1 MLFAKKKVLLYK
13 KGVIYLFISFFCRN
27 FAGEFRNYNKESNKK
42 MKKFL
47 FIILITFLASPIAN
61 AQAMSDDAVME
72 YVKKGVKEGKSQ
84 QQLYKELMVKG
95 VTTTQL
101 QRIKDNYDRQKEN
114 RIAKKGNDDVDT
126 QRVNPETRDDVA
138 PAQSDNMRLDVPEDT
153 IKVFGRDIF
162 RNANLTFEPSLN
174 IATPVNYRLG
184 PGDQL
189 QIEVWGASEA
199 NITQKVTPDG
209 YISIPDIGPV
219 NVNGLTV
226 QAATNRIK
234 AKLSQIYSGM
244 ASSNVNL
251 STNVKVSLGQIRTIQ
266 VNIMGE
272 VARPGTYALS
282 SFSTVFHALYKA
294 GGISQL
300 GSLRNIKVVRGGRTV
315 ATVDVYDYIINGRSH
330 SDIRLQEGDVILASP
345 YEALV
350 LIKGNVRRPMYYEM
364 KNSESIRT
372 LINYAGGF
380 SNDAYTT
387 AVTVNRNNAKER
399 TVCTVDDMSFGVFK
413 VKDGDEVSV
422 GAILDRYD
430 NRIEIKGAVYRPGFY
445 ELGKNIQTVKELIEK
460 ADGLLEDAFTN
471 RAVLHRENPDKTLE
485 VISLNVKAI
494 LDGTEADI
502 TLQKNDVLFIPSKY
516 DLEAKGTLEILGEVY
531 SPGTFPYAANTKLED
546 LIIMAGGMT
555 ESASK
560 VRVDV
565 TRRINDPSST
575 KKQKEI
581 SKTFSFSVKDGFV
594 VEGEPGF
601 VLEPY
606 DQVFVRRSPGYAPK
620 VNVTVS
626 GEVEFEGDYPLNVRN
641 ERLSDVIKKAGGL
654 TEFAYIEG
662 ARLERQMTPE
672 EYKQAQELMAII
684 QSNNRIEGNDSIIVT
699 EVSRTYPIG
708 IDLARIM
715 ANPHSPIDPVLQ
727 DGDVIVIPQYMTTVS
742 VSGSVR
748 KPNSVVY
755 DPDMKL
761 KHYISEAGGYA
772 ERARKSGTF
781 ILYPNGHIKE
791 LGKRAKASEIMGG
804 SKIIVPQ
811 KGRSQWNLGTTLST
825 ITTSVSMLAVIASLV
840 NTMK

>member
-1 MLFAKKKVLLYK
+1 MKRILILFSFVLLVA
-13 KGVIYLFISFFCRN
+13 GV
-27 FAGEFRNYNKESNKK
+27 
-42 MKKFL
+42 
-47 FIILITFLASPIAN
+47 AN
-61 AQAMSDDAVME
+61 AQAMSDEEVIS
-72 YVKKGVKEGKSQ
+72 YVKNGVNQGKSQ
-84 QQLYKELMVKG
+84 QALYKELVARG
-95 VTTTQL
+95 VSTSQM
-101 QRIKDNYDRQKEN
+101 QRIKDKYEQQQSNAVAN
-114 RIAKKGNDDVDT
+114 KGNNNVDT
-126 QRVNPETRDDVA
+126 QRVNPEQAEDKA
-138 PAQSDNMRLDVPEDT
+138 PAQSNDLNVDGPEGG

-162 RNANLTFEPSLN
+162 RTANLTFEPSMN

-209 YISIPDIGPV
+209 YISIPNVGPI

-226 QAATNRIK
+226 QAASNRIK

-294 GGISQL
+294 GGMSRM

-350 LIKGNVRRPMYYEM
+350 LIKGKVKRPMYYEM
-364 KNSESIRT
+364 KSSESIRT
-372 LINYAGGF
+372 LIGFAGGF
-380 SNDAYTT
+380 SNDAYRGS
-387 AVTVNRNNAKER
+387 VTVDRNNSKER
-399 TVCTVDDMSFGVFK
+399 TVATVDDMNFGVFK
-413 VKDGDEVSV
+413 VKDGDVVSV
-422 GAILDRYD
+422 GEILDRYD
-430 NRIEIKGAVYRPGFY
+430 NRIEVKGAVYRPGYY
-445 ELGKNIQTVKELIEK
+445 ELGKDIQTVRDLIQR
-460 ADGLLEDAFTN
+460 ADGLLEYAFTN
-471 RAVLHRENPDKTLE
+471 RAVLHRENDDKTLE
-485 VISLNVKAI
+485 VIALNVKAI
-494 LDGTEADI
+494 LDGTEPDV

-516 DLEAKGTLEILGEVY
+516 DLESKGTLEIRGEVY
-531 SPGTFPYAANTKLED
+531 NPNIFPFAANTKLED
-546 LIIMAGGMT
+546 LIIMAGGLT
-555 ESASK
+555 ESAST

-565 TRRINDPSST
+565 TRRIIDKKGT

-581 SKTFSFSVKDGFV
+581 AKTYTFGVKEGFV
-594 VEGEPGF
+594 VEGDPGF

-606 DQVFVRRSPGYAPK
+606 DQVFVRRSPGYSEK
-620 VNVTVS
+620 INVSVA
-626 GEVEFEGDYPLNVRN
+626 GEVEFEGDYALNVRN
-641 ERLSDVIKKAGGL
+641 ERLSDVIEKAGGL
-654 TEFAYIEG
+654 TEFAYIDG

-672 EYKQAQELMAII
+672 EYKQAQELMAMVK
-684 QSNNRIEGNDSIIVT
+684 SNNQISGNDSIVVPT
-699 EVSRTYPIG
+699 VSRTYSVG
-708 IDLARIM
+708 INLKEIM
-715 ANPHSPIDPVLQ
+715 ENPHSAIDPVLQ
-727 DGDVIVIPQYMTTVS
+727 EGDVIVVPQYMNTVS

-755 DPDMKL
+755 DPKMKL
-761 KHYISEAGGYA
+761 KDYINEAGGYA

-791 LGKRAKASEIMGG
+791 LGRNAKAKDIVGG

-811 KGRSQWNLGTTLST
+811 KGRSQWNLATSLST
-825 ITTSVSMLAVIASLV
+825 VTTSVSMLAVIASLI
-840 NTMK
+840 NAMK

>member
-1 MLFAKKKVLLYK
+1 MKRIWILFFFALLA
-13 KGVIYLFISFFCRN
+13 
-27 FAGEFRNYNKESNKK
+27 AGG
-42 MKKFL
+42 
-47 FIILITFLASPIAN
+47 AN
-61 AQAMSDDAVME
+61 AQAMSDDEVIS
-72 YVKKGVKEGKSQ
+72 YVKNAVNQGKSQ
-84 QQLYKELMVKG
+84 QTIYKEVVARG
-95 VTTTQL
+95 VSTSQL
-101 QRIKDNYDRQKEN
+101 QRIKDKYEQQKEN
-114 RIAKKGNDDVDT
+114 AVAKKSNKNVDT
-126 QRVNPETRDDVA
+126 QRVNPEQAEDKA
-138 PAQSDNMRLDVPEDT
+138 PAQSNDMTVDGPEGG

-162 RNANLTFEPSLN
+162 RTANLTFEPSMN

-184 PGDQL
+184 PGDEL
-189 QIEVWGASEA
+189 QIEVWGASET
-199 NITQKVTPDG
+199 NITQKVSPDG
-209 YISIPDIGPV
+209 YISIPNVGPV

-234 AKLSQIYSGM
+234 AKLSQIYSGL

-251 STNVKVSLGQIRTIQ
+251 STHVKVSLGQIRTIQ

-294 GGISQL
+294 GGMSKM

-345 YEALV
+345 YDALV
-350 LIKGNVRRPMYYEM
+350 LIKGKVKRPMYYEM
-364 KNSESIRT
+364 KSSESIRT
-372 LINYAGGF
+372 LIGFAGGF
-380 SNDAYTT
+380 SNDAYRG
-387 AVTVNRNNAKER
+387 AVTVDRNNTKER
-399 TVCTVDDMSFGVFK
+399 TVATVDDMNYGVFK
-413 VKDGDEVSV
+413 VKDGDVVSV
-422 GAILDRYD
+422 GEILDRYD
-430 NRIEIKGAVYRPGFY
+430 NRIEVKGAVYRPGYY
-445 ELGKNIQTVKELIEK
+445 ELGKDIQTVKDLIEK
-460 ADGLLEDAFTN
+460 ADGLLEYAFTN
-471 RAVLHRENPDKTLE
+471 RAVLHRENDDKTLE

-494 LDGTEADI
+494 IDGTEADV
-502 TLQKNDVLFIPSKY
+502 TLRKNDVLFIPSKY
-516 DLEAKGTLEILGEVY
+516 DLEQKGTLEIRGEVY
-531 SPGTFPYAANTKLED
+531 KPNVFPYAANTKLED
-546 LIIMAGGMT
+546 LIIMAGGLT
-555 ESASK
+555 ESAST

-565 TRRINDPSST
+565 TRRIIDRKGT

-581 SKTFSFSVKDGFV
+581 AQTFSFGVKDGFV

-606 DQVFVRRSPGYAPK
+606 DQVFVRRSPGYSEK

-626 GEVEFEGDYPLNVRN
+626 GEVEFEGDYSLNVRN
-641 ERLSDVIKKAGGL
+641 ERLSDVLEKAGGL

-672 EYKQAQELMAII
+672 EYKQAQELMDMVA
-684 QSNNRIEGNDSIIVT
+684 SNNNISGNDSIVVPQ
-699 EVSRTYPIG
+699 VSRTYPVG
-708 IDLARIM
+708 IDLKEIM
-715 ANPHSPIDPVLQ
+715 ANPHSAIDPVLQ

-755 DPDMKL
+755 DPKMKL
-761 KHYISEAGGYA
+761 KDYISEAGGYA

-791 LGKRAKASEIMGG
+791 LGRNASAKDIMGG

-811 KGRSQWNLGTTLST
+811 KGRSQWNLATTLTSV
-825 ITTSVSMLAVIASLV
+825 TTSVSMLAVIATLI
-840 NTMK
+840 NAMK

>member
-1 MLFAKKKVLLYK
+1 MKRIWILFFFALLA
-13 KGVIYLFISFFCRN
+13 
-27 FAGEFRNYNKESNKK
+27 AGG
-42 MKKFL
+42 
-47 FIILITFLASPIAN
+47 AN
-61 AQAMSDDAVME
+61 AQAMSDDEVIS
-72 YVKKGVKEGKSQ
+72 YVKNAVNQGKSQ
-84 QQLYKELMVKG
+84 QTIYKEVVARG
-95 VTTTQL
+95 VSTSQL
-101 QRIKDNYDRQKEN
+101 QRIKDKYEQQKEN
-114 RIAKKGNDDVDT
+114 AVVKKSNKNVDT
-126 QRVNPETRDDVA
+126 QRVNPEQAEDKA
-138 PAQSDNMRLDVPEDT
+138 PAQSNDMTVDGPEGG

-162 RNANLTFEPSLN
+162 RTANLTFEPSMN

-189 QIEVWGASEA
+189 QIEVWGASET
-199 NITQKVTPDG
+199 NITQKVSPDG
-209 YISIPDIGPV
+209 YISIPNVGPV

-234 AKLSQIYSGM
+234 AKLSQIYSGL

-251 STNVKVSLGQIRTIQ
+251 STHVKVSLGQIRTIQ

-294 GGISQL
+294 GGMSKM

-345 YEALV
+345 YDALV
-350 LIKGNVRRPMYYEM
+350 LIKGKVKRPMYYEM
-364 KNSESIRT
+364 KSSESIRT
-372 LINYAGGF
+372 LIGFAGGF
-380 SNDAYTT
+380 SNDAYRG
-387 AVTVNRNNAKER
+387 AVTVDRNNTKER
-399 TVCTVDDMSFGVFK
+399 TVATVDDMNYGVFK
-413 VKDGDEVSV
+413 VKDGDVVSV
-422 GAILDRYD
+422 GEILDRYD
-430 NRIEIKGAVYRPGFY
+430 NRIEVKGAVYRPGYY
-445 ELGKNIQTVKELIEK
+445 ELGKDIQTVKDLIEK
-460 ADGLLEDAFTN
+460 ADGLLEYAFTN
-471 RAVLHRENPDKTLE
+471 RAVLHRENDDKTLE

-494 LDGTEADI
+494 IDGTEADV
-502 TLQKNDVLFIPSKY
+502 TLHKNDVLFIPSKY
-516 DLEAKGTLEILGEVY
+516 DLEQKGTLEIRGEVY
-531 SPGTFPYAANTKLED
+531 KPNVFPYAANTKLED
-546 LIIMAGGMT
+546 LIIMAGGLT
-555 ESASK
+555 ESAST

-565 TRRINDPSST
+565 TRRIIDRKGT

-581 SKTFSFSVKDGFV
+581 AQTFSFGVKDGFV

-606 DQVFVRRSPGYAPK
+606 DQVFVRRSPGYSEK

-626 GEVEFEGDYPLNVRN
+626 GEVEFEGDYSLNVRN
-641 ERLSDVIKKAGGL
+641 ERLSDVLEKAGGL

-672 EYKQAQELMAII
+672 EYKQAQELMDMVA
-684 QSNNRIEGNDSIIVT
+684 SNNKISGNDSIVVPQ
-699 EVSRTYPIG
+699 VSRTYPVG
-708 IDLARIM
+708 IDLKEIL
-715 ANPHSPIDPVLQ
+715 ANPHSAIDPVLQ

-755 DPDMKL
+755 DPKMKL
-761 KHYISEAGGYA
+761 KDYISEAGGYA

-791 LGKRAKASEIMGG
+791 LGRNASAKDIMGG

-811 KGRSQWNLGTTLST
+811 KGRSQWNLGTTLT
-825 ITTSVSMLAVIASLV
+825 TVTTSVSMLAVIASLI
-840 NTMK
+840 NAMK

>member
-1 MLFAKKKVLLYK
+1 MKRICILFFFALL
-13 KGVIYLFISFFCRN
+13 
-27 FAGEFRNYNKESNKK
+27 A
-42 MKKFL
+42 
-47 FIILITFLASPIAN
+47 ASGAN
-61 AQAMSDDAVME
+61 AQAMSDDEVMS
-72 YVKKGVKEGKSQ
+72 YVKNAASQGKSQ
-84 QQLYKELMVKG
+84 QTIYKELVARG
-95 VTTTQL
+95 VSTSQL
-101 QRIKDNYDRQKEN
+101 QRIKDKYEQQKEDAVAN
-114 RIAKKGNDDVDT
+114 KSNKNVDT
-126 QRVNPETRDDVA
+126 QRVNPEQAEDKA
-138 PAQSDNMRLDVPEDT
+138 PAQSNDMNVDGPEEG

-162 RNANLTFEPSLN
+162 RTANLTFEPSMN

-189 QIEVWGASEA
+189 QIEVWGASET

-209 YISIPDIGPV
+209 YISIPNVGPV

-251 STNVKVSLGQIRTIQ
+251 STHVKVSLGQIRTIQ

-294 GGISQL
+294 GGMSKM

-345 YEALV
+345 YDALV
-350 LIKGNVRRPMYYEM
+350 LIKGKVKRPMYYEM
-364 KNSESIRT
+364 KSSESIRT
-372 LINYAGGF
+372 LIGFAGGF
-380 SNDAYTT
+380 SNDAYRG
-387 AVTVNRNNAKER
+387 AVTVDRNNTKER
-399 TVCTVDDMSFGVFK
+399 TVATVDDMNYGVFK
-413 VKDGDEVSV
+413 VKDGDVVSV
-422 GAILDRYD
+422 GEILDRYD
-430 NRIEIKGAVYRPGFY
+430 NRIEVKGAVYRPGYY
-445 ELGKNIQTVKELIEK
+445 ELGKDIQTVKDLIEK
-460 ADGLLEDAFTN
+460 ADGLLEYAFTN
-471 RAVLHRENPDKTLE
+471 RAVLHRENDDKTLE

-494 LDGTEADI
+494 IDGTEADV
-502 TLQKNDVLFIPSKY
+502 TLHKNDVLFIPSKY
-516 DLEAKGTLEILGEVY
+516 DLEQKGTLEIRGEVY
-531 SPGTFPYAANTKLED
+531 KPDVFPYAANTKLED
-546 LIIMAGGMT
+546 LIIMAGGLT
-555 ESASK
+555 ESAST

-565 TRRINDPSST
+565 TRRIIDRKGT

-581 SKTFSFSVKDGFV
+581 AQTFSFGVKEGFV

-606 DQVFVRRSPGYAPK
+606 DQVFVRRSPGYAEK

-626 GEVEFEGDYPLNVRN
+626 GEVEFEGDYSLNVRN
-641 ERLSDVIKKAGGL
+641 ERLSDVLEKAGGL

-672 EYKQAQELMAII
+672 EYKQAQELMAMVV
-684 QSNNRIEGNDSIIVT
+684 SNNNISGNDSIVVP
-699 EVSRTYPIG
+699 EVSTTYPVG
-708 IDLARIM
+708 IDLKEIM
-715 ANPHSPIDPVLQ
+715 ANPHSAIDPVLQ

-755 DPDMKL
+755 DPKMKL
-761 KHYISEAGGYA
+761 KDYISEAGGYA

-791 LGKRAKASEIMGG
+791 LGRNASAKDIMGG

-825 ITTSVSMLAVIASLV
+825 ITTSVSMLAVIASLI

>member
-1 MLFAKKKVLLYK
+1 MKRIWILFFFALL
-13 KGVIYLFISFFCRN
+13 
-27 FAGEFRNYNKESNKK
+27 A
-42 MKKFL
+42 
-47 FIILITFLASPIAN
+47 ASGAN
-61 AQAMSDDAVME
+61 AQAMSDDEVMN
-72 YVKKGVKEGKSQ
+72 YVKNAVSQGKSQ
-84 QQLYKELMVKG
+84 QAIYRELVVRG
-95 VTTTQL
+95 VSTSQL
-101 QRIKDNYDRQKEN
+101 QRIKDKYEQQKAN
-114 RIAKKGNDDVDT
+114 AVARRGNDSVDT
-126 QRVNPETRDDVA
+126 QRVNTE
-138 PAQSDNMRLDVPEDT
+138 LDEVRTKQNDYPRIEDEQDS

-162 RNANLTFEPSLN
+162 RNANLTFEPSMN

-209 YISIPDIGPV
+209 YISIPDVGPV

-244 ASSNVNL
+244 NSSNVNL
-251 STNVKVSLGQIRTIQ
+251 STHVKVSLGQIRTIQ

-294 GGISQL
+294 GGISRL
-300 GSLRNIKVVRGGRTV
+300 GSLRNIKVVRGSRTV

-350 LIKGNVRRPMYYEM
+350 KIEGKVKRPMYYEM
-364 KNSESIRT
+364 KSSESVRT
-372 LINYAGGF
+372 LIGYAGGF
-380 SNDAYTT
+380 ANDAYRG
-387 AVTVNRNNAKER
+387 AVTVNRTNTKER
-399 TVCTVDDMSFGVFK
+399 TVATVDDMNYGVFK
-413 VKDGDEVSV
+413 VKDGDVVSV
-422 GAILDRYD
+422 GEILDRYD
-430 NRIEIKGAVYRPGFY
+430 NRIEVKGAVYRPGYY
-445 ELGKNIQTVKELIEK
+445 ELGKDIQTVKDLIEK
-460 ADGLLEDAFTN
+460 ADRLLEYAFTN
-471 RAVLHRENPDKTLE
+471 RAVLHRENDDKTLE
-485 VISLNVKAI
+485 VISINLKAI
-494 LDGTEADI
+494 LDGTDADV
-502 TLQKNDVLFIPSKY
+502 TLHKNDVLFVPSKY
-516 DLEAKGTLEILGEVY
+516 DMEARGTLEIKGEVY
-531 SPGTFPYAANTKLED
+531 NPGIFPYAANTKLED
-546 LIIMAGGMT
+546 IIIMAGGLT
-555 ESASK
+555 ESAST

-565 TRRINDPSST
+565 TRRIIDRKGT

-581 SKTFSFSVKDGFV
+581 AQTFSFGVKEGFV

-606 DQVFVRRSPGYAPK
+606 DQVFVRRSPGYAEK

-626 GEVEFEGDYPLNVRN
+626 GEVEFEGDYSLNVRN

-654 TEFAYIEG
+654 TDFAYIDG
-662 ARLERQMTPE
+662 ARLERQMTPD
-672 EYKQAQELMAII
+672 EYKQARELMAMVV
-684 QSNNRIEGNDSIIVT
+684 SNNRVEGSDSIIVP
-699 EVSRTYPIG
+699 EVSTTYPVG
-708 IDLARIM
+708 INLKEIM
-715 ANPHSPIDPVLQ
+715 ANPHTAIDPVLQ

-755 DPDMKL
+755 DPKMKL
-761 KHYISEAGGYA
+761 KDYISEAGGYA

-791 LGKRAKASEIMGG
+791 LGRNANAKDIVGG

-811 KGRSQWNLGTTLST
+811 KGKSQWNIGTTLST
-825 ITTSVSMLAVIASLV
+825 ITTSVSMLAVIASLI

>member
-1 MLFAKKKVLLYK
+1 MKRIFILFSFALL
-13 KGVIYLFISFFCRN
+13 V
-27 FAGEFRNYNKESNKK
+27 AGGAF
-42 MKKFL
+42 
-47 FIILITFLASPIAN
+47 
-61 AQAMSDDAVME
+61 AQAMSDDEVVA
-72 YVKKGVKEGKSQ
+72 YVKSGLAQGKQ
-84 QQLYKELMVKG
+84 KKTIYNELMVKG
-95 VTTTQL
+95 VSTTQL
-101 QRIKDNYDRQKEN
+101 QRIKDKYEQQQSNAVAN
-114 RIAKKGNDDVDT
+114 KGNNNVDT
-126 QRVNPETRDDVA
+126 QRVNPEQAEDKA
-138 PAQSDNMRLDVPEDT
+138 PAQSNDLNVDGPEGG

-162 RNANLTFEPSLN
+162 RTANLTFEPSMN

-209 YISIPDIGPV
+209 YISIPNVGPI

-226 QAATNRIK
+226 QAASNRIK

-294 GGISQL
+294 GGMSRM

-350 LIKGNVRRPMYYEM
+350 LIKGKVKRPMYYEM
-364 KNSESIRT
+364 KSSESIRT
-372 LINYAGGF
+372 LIGFAGGF
-380 SNDAYTT
+380 SNDAYRGS
-387 AVTVNRNNAKER
+387 VTVDRNNSKER
-399 TVCTVDDMSFGVFK
+399 TVATVDDMNFGVFK
-413 VKDGDEVSV
+413 VKDGDVVSV
-422 GAILDRYD
+422 GEILDRYD
-430 NRIEIKGAVYRPGFY
+430 NRIEVKGAVYRPGYY
-445 ELGKNIQTVKELIEK
+445 ELGKDIQTVRDLIQR
-460 ADGLLEDAFTN
+460 ADGLLEYAFTN
-471 RAVLHRENPDKTLE
+471 RAVLHRENDDKTLE
-485 VISLNVKAI
+485 VIALNVKAI
-494 LDGTEADI
+494 LDGTEPDV

-516 DLEAKGTLEILGEVY
+516 DLESKGTLEIRGEVY
-531 SPGTFPYAANTKLED
+531 NPNIFPFAANTKLED
-546 LIIMAGGMT
+546 LIIMAGGLT
-555 ESASK
+555 ESAST

-565 TRRINDPSST
+565 TRRIIDKKGT

-581 SKTFSFSVKDGFV
+581 AKTYTFGVKEGFV
-594 VEGEPGF
+594 VEGDPGF

-606 DQVFVRRSPGYAPK
+606 DQVFVRRSPGYSEK
-620 VNVTVS
+620 INVSVA
-626 GEVEFEGDYPLNVRN
+626 GEVEFEGDYALNVRN
-641 ERLSDVIKKAGGL
+641 ERLSDVIEKAGGL
-654 TEFAYIEG
+654 TEFAYIDG

-672 EYKQAQELMAII
+672 EYKQAQELMAMVK
-684 QSNNRIEGNDSIIVT
+684 SNNQISGNDSIVVPT
-699 EVSRTYPIG
+699 VSRTYSVG
-708 IDLARIM
+708 INLKEIM
-715 ANPHSPIDPVLQ
+715 ENPHSAIDPVLQ
-727 DGDVIVIPQYMTTVS
+727 EGDVIVVPQYMNTVS

-755 DPDMKL
+755 DPKMKL
-761 KHYISEAGGYA
+761 KDYINEAGGYA

-791 LGKRAKASEIMGG
+791 LGRNAKAKDIVGG

-811 KGRSQWNLGTTLST
+811 KGRSQWNLATSLST
-825 ITTSVSMLAVIASLV
+825 VTTSVSMLAVIASLI
-840 NTMK
+840 NAMK

>member
-1 MLFAKKKVLLYK
+1 MKRIWILFFFALLA
-13 KGVIYLFISFFCRN
+13 
-27 FAGEFRNYNKESNKK
+27 AGG
-42 MKKFL
+42 
-47 FIILITFLASPIAN
+47 AN
-61 AQAMSDDAVME
+61 AQAMSDDEVIS
-72 YVKKGVKEGKSQ
+72 YVKNAVNQGKSQ
-84 QQLYKELMVKG
+84 QTIYKEVVARG
-95 VTTTQL
+95 VSTSQL
-101 QRIKDNYDRQKEN
+101 QRIKDKYEQQKEN
-114 RIAKKGNDDVDT
+114 AVVKKSNKNVDT
-126 QRVNPETRDDVA
+126 QRVNPEQAEDKA
-138 PAQSDNMRLDVPEDT
+138 PAQSNDMTVDGPEGG

-162 RNANLTFEPSLN
+162 RTANLTFEPSMN

-184 PGDQL
+184 PGDEL
-189 QIEVWGASEA
+189 QIEVWGASET
-199 NITQKVTPDG
+199 NITQKVSPDG
-209 YISIPDIGPV
+209 YISIPNVGPV

-234 AKLSQIYSGM
+234 AKLSQIYSGL

-251 STNVKVSLGQIRTIQ
+251 STHVKVSLGQIRTIQ

-294 GGISQL
+294 GGMSKM

-345 YEALV
+345 YDALV
-350 LIKGNVRRPMYYEM
+350 LIKGKVKRPMYYEM
-364 KNSESIRT
+364 KSSESIRT
-372 LINYAGGF
+372 LIGFAGGF
-380 SNDAYTT
+380 SNDAYRG
-387 AVTVNRNNAKER
+387 AVTVDRNNTKER
-399 TVCTVDDMSFGVFK
+399 TVATVDDMNYGVFK
-413 VKDGDEVSV
+413 VKDGDVVSV
-422 GAILDRYD
+422 GEILDRYD
-430 NRIEIKGAVYRPGFY
+430 NRIEVKGAVYRPGYY
-445 ELGKNIQTVKELIEK
+445 ELGKDIQTVKDLIEK
-460 ADGLLEDAFTN
+460 ADGLLEYAFTN
-471 RAVLHRENPDKTLE
+471 RAVLHRENDDKTLE

-494 LDGTEADI
+494 IDGTEADV
-502 TLQKNDVLFIPSKY
+502 TLHKNDVLFIPSKY
-516 DLEAKGTLEILGEVY
+516 DLEQKGTLEIRGEVY
-531 SPGTFPYAANTKLED
+531 KPNVFPYAANTKLED
-546 LIIMAGGMT
+546 LIIMAGGLT
-555 ESASK
+555 ESAST

-565 TRRINDPSST
+565 TRRIIDRKGT

-581 SKTFSFSVKDGFV
+581 AQTFSFGVKDGFV

-606 DQVFVRRSPGYAPK
+606 DQVFVRRSPGYSTK

-626 GEVEFEGDYPLNVRN
+626 GEVEFEGDYSLNVRN
-641 ERLSDVIKKAGGL
+641 ERLSDVLEKAGGL

-672 EYKQAQELMAII
+672 EYKQAQELMDMVA
-684 QSNNRIEGNDSIIVT
+684 SNNKISGNDSIVVPQ
-699 EVSRTYPIG
+699 VSRTYPVG
-708 IDLARIM
+708 IDLKEIL
-715 ANPHSPIDPVLQ
+715 ANPHSAIDPVLQ

-755 DPDMKL
+755 DPKMKL
-761 KHYISEAGGYA
+761 KDYISEAGGYA

-791 LGKRAKASEIMGG
+791 LGRNASAKDIMGG

-811 KGRSQWNLGTTLST
+811 KGRSQWNLATTLTSV
-825 ITTSVSMLAVIASLV
+825 TTSVSMLAVIATLI
-840 NTMK
+840 NAMK

>member
-1 MLFAKKKVLLYK
+1 MMKRIFILFSFALL
-13 KGVIYLFISFFCRN
+13 V
-27 FAGEFRNYNKESNKK
+27 AGGAF
-42 MKKFL
+42 
-47 FIILITFLASPIAN
+47 
-61 AQAMSDDAVME
+61 AQAMSDDEVVA
-72 YVKKGVKEGKSQ
+72 YVKSGLAQGKQ
-84 QQLYKELMVKG
+84 KKTIYNELMVKG
-95 VTTTQL
+95 VSTTQL
-101 QRIKDNYDRQKEN
+101 QRIKDKYEQQQSNAVAN
-114 RIAKKGNDDVDT
+114 KGNNNVDT
-126 QRVNPETRDDVA
+126 QRVNPEQAEDKA
-138 PAQSDNMRLDVPEDT
+138 PAQSNDLNVDGPEGG

-162 RNANLTFEPSLN
+162 RTANLTFEPSMN

-209 YISIPDIGPV
+209 YISIPNVGPI

-226 QAATNRIK
+226 QAASNRIK

-294 GGISQL
+294 GGMSRM

-350 LIKGNVRRPMYYEM
+350 LIKGKVKRPMYYEM
-364 KNSESIRT
+364 KSSESIRT
-372 LINYAGGF
+372 LIGFAGGF
-380 SNDAYTT
+380 SNDAYRGS
-387 AVTVNRNNAKER
+387 VTVDRNNSKER
-399 TVCTVDDMSFGVFK
+399 TVATVDDMNFGVFK
-413 VKDGDEVSV
+413 VKDGDVVSV
-422 GAILDRYD
+422 GEILDRYD
-430 NRIEIKGAVYRPGFY
+430 NRIEVKGAVYRPGYY
-445 ELGKNIQTVKELIEK
+445 ELGKDIQTVRDLIQR
-460 ADGLLEDAFTN
+460 ADGLLEYAFTN
-471 RAVLHRENPDKTLE
+471 RAVLHRENDDKTLE
-485 VISLNVKAI
+485 VIALNVKAI
-494 LDGTEADI
+494 LDGTEPDV

-516 DLEAKGTLEILGEVY
+516 DLESKGTLEIRGEVY
-531 SPGTFPYAANTKLED
+531 NPNIFPFAANTKLED
-546 LIIMAGGMT
+546 LIIMAGGLT
-555 ESASK
+555 ESAST

-565 TRRINDPSST
+565 TRRIIDKKGT

-581 SKTFSFSVKDGFV
+581 AKTYTFGVKEGFV
-594 VEGEPGF
+594 VEGDPGF

-606 DQVFVRRSPGYAPK
+606 DQVFVRRSPGYSEK
-620 VNVTVS
+620 INVSVA
-626 GEVEFEGDYPLNVRN
+626 GEVEFEGDYALNVRN
-641 ERLSDVIKKAGGL
+641 ERLSDVIEKAGGL
-654 TEFAYIEG
+654 TEFAYIDG

-672 EYKQAQELMAII
+672 EYKQALELMAMVK
-684 QSNNRIEGNDSIIVT
+684 SNNQISGNDSIVVPT
-699 EVSRTYPIG
+699 VSRTYSVG
-708 IDLARIM
+708 IDLKEIM
-715 ANPHSPIDPVLQ
+715 ANPHSAIDPVLQ
-727 DGDVIVIPQYMTTVS
+727 EGDVIVVPQYMNTVS

-755 DPDMKL
+755 NPKMKL
-761 KHYISEAGGYA
+761 KDYINEAGGYA

-791 LGKRAKASEIMGG
+791 LGRNAKAKDIVGG

-811 KGRSQWNLGTTLST
+811 KGRSQWNLATSLST
-825 ITTSVSMLAVIASLV
+825 VTTSVSMLAVIASLI
-840 NTMK
+840 NAMK

>member
-1 MLFAKKKVLLYK
+1 MMKRIFILFSFALL
-13 KGVIYLFISFFCRN
+13 V
-27 FAGEFRNYNKESNKK
+27 AGGAF
-42 MKKFL
+42 
-47 FIILITFLASPIAN
+47 
-61 AQAMSDDAVME
+61 AQAMSDDEVVA
-72 YVKKGVKEGKSQ
+72 YVKGGLAQGKQ
-84 QQLYKELMVKG
+84 KKTIYNELMVKG
-95 VTTTQL
+95 VSTTQL
-101 QRIKDNYDRQKEN
+101 QRIKDKYEQQQSNAVAN
-114 RIAKKGNDDVDT
+114 KGNNNVDT
-126 QRVNPETRDDVA
+126 QRVNPEQAEDKA
-138 PAQSDNMRLDVPEDT
+138 PAQSNDLNVDGPEGG

-162 RNANLTFEPSLN
+162 RTANLTFEPSMN

-209 YISIPDIGPV
+209 YISIPNVGPI

-226 QAATNRIK
+226 QAASNRIK

-294 GGISQL
+294 GGMSRM

-350 LIKGNVRRPMYYEM
+350 LIKGKVKRPMYYEM
-364 KNSESIRT
+364 KSSESIRT
-372 LINYAGGF
+372 LIGFAGGF
-380 SNDAYTT
+380 SNDAYRGS
-387 AVTVNRNNAKER
+387 VTVDRNNSKER
-399 TVCTVDDMSFGVFK
+399 TVATVDDMNFGVFK
-413 VKDGDEVSV
+413 VKDGDVVSV
-422 GAILDRYD
+422 GEILDRYD
-430 NRIEIKGAVYRPGFY
+430 NRIEVKGAVYRPGYY
-445 ELGKNIQTVKELIEK
+445 ELGKDIQTVRDLIQR
-460 ADGLLEDAFTN
+460 ADGLLEYAFTN
-471 RAVLHRENPDKTLE
+471 RAVLHRENDDKTLE
-485 VISLNVKAI
+485 VIALNVKAI
-494 LDGTEADI
+494 LDGTEPDV

-516 DLEAKGTLEILGEVY
+516 DLESKGTLEIRGEVY
-531 SPGTFPYAANTKLED
+531 NPNIFPFAANTKLED
-546 LIIMAGGMT
+546 LIIMAGGLT
-555 ESASK
+555 ESAST

-565 TRRINDPSST
+565 TRRIIDKKGT

-581 SKTFSFSVKDGFV
+581 AKTYTFGVKEGFV
-594 VEGEPGF
+594 VEGDPGF

-606 DQVFVRRSPGYAPK
+606 DQVFVRRSPGYSEK
-620 VNVTVS
+620 INVSVA
-626 GEVEFEGDYPLNVRN
+626 GEVEFEGDYALNVRN
-641 ERLSDVIKKAGGL
+641 ERLSDVIEKAGGL
-654 TEFAYIEG
+654 TEFAYIDG

-672 EYKQAQELMAII
+672 EYKQAQELMAMVK
-684 QSNNRIEGNDSIIVT
+684 SNNQISGNDSIVVPT
-699 EVSRTYPIG
+699 VSRTYSVG
-708 IDLARIM
+708 INLKEIM
-715 ANPHSPIDPVLQ
+715 ENPHSAIDPVLQ
-727 DGDVIVIPQYMTTVS
+727 EGDVIVVPQYMNTVS

-755 DPDMKL
+755 DPKMKL
-761 KHYISEAGGYA
+761 KDYINEAGGYA

-791 LGKRAKASEIMGG
+791 LGRNAKAKDIVGG

-811 KGRSQWNLGTTLST
+811 KGRSQWNLATSLST
-825 ITTSVSMLAVIASLV
+825 VTTSVSMLAVIASLI
-840 NTMK
+840 NAMK

>member
-1 MLFAKKKVLLYK
+1 MMKRIFILFSFALL
-13 KGVIYLFISFFCRN
+13 V
-27 FAGEFRNYNKESNKK
+27 AGGAF
-42 MKKFL
+42 
-47 FIILITFLASPIAN
+47 
-61 AQAMSDDAVME
+61 AQAMSDDEVVA
-72 YVKKGVKEGKSQ
+72 YVKSGLAQGKQ
-84 QQLYKELMVKG
+84 KKTIYNELMVKG
-95 VTTTQL
+95 VSTTQL
-101 QRIKDNYDRQKEN
+101 QRIKDKYEQQQSNAVAN
-114 RIAKKGNDDVDT
+114 KGNNNVDT
-126 QRVNPETRDDVA
+126 QRVNPEQAEDKA
-138 PAQSDNMRLDVPEDT
+138 PAQSNDLNVDGPEGG

-162 RNANLTFEPSLN
+162 RTANLTFEPSMN

-209 YISIPDIGPV
+209 YISIPNVGPI

-226 QAATNRIK
+226 QAASNRIK

-294 GGISQL
+294 GGMSRM

-350 LIKGNVRRPMYYEM
+350 LIKGKVKRPMYYEM
-364 KNSESIRT
+364 KSSESIRT
-372 LINYAGGF
+372 LIGFAGGF
-380 SNDAYTT
+380 SNDAYRGS
-387 AVTVNRNNAKER
+387 VTVDRNNSKER
-399 TVCTVDDMSFGVFK
+399 TVATVDDMNFGVFK
-413 VKDGDEVSV
+413 VKDGDVVSV
-422 GAILDRYD
+422 GEILDRYD
-430 NRIEIKGAVYRPGFY
+430 NRIEVKGAVYRPGYY
-445 ELGKNIQTVKELIEK
+445 ELGKDIQTVRDLIQR
-460 ADGLLEDAFTN
+460 ADGLLEYAFTN
-471 RAVLHRENPDKTLE
+471 RAVLHRENDDKTLE
-485 VISLNVKAI
+485 VIALNVKAI
-494 LDGTEADI
+494 LDGTEPDV

-516 DLEAKGTLEILGEVY
+516 DLESKGTLEIRGEVY
-531 SPGTFPYAANTKLED
+531 NPNIFPFAANTKLED
-546 LIIMAGGMT
+546 LIIMAGGLT
-555 ESASK
+555 ESAST

-565 TRRINDPSST
+565 TRRIIDKKGT

-581 SKTFSFSVKDGFV
+581 AKTYTFGVKEGFV
-594 VEGEPGF
+594 VEGDPGF

-606 DQVFVRRSPGYAPK
+606 DQVFVRRSPGYSEK
-620 VNVTVS
+620 INVSVA
-626 GEVEFEGDYPLNVRN
+626 GEVEFEGDYALNVRN
-641 ERLSDVIKKAGGL
+641 ERLSDVIEKAGGL
-654 TEFAYIEG
+654 TEFAYIDG

-672 EYKQAQELMAII
+672 EYKQAQELMAMVK
-684 QSNNRIEGNDSIIVT
+684 SNNQIPGNDSIVVPT
-699 EVSRTYPIG
+699 VSRTYSVG
-708 IDLARIM
+708 IDLKEIM
-715 ANPHSPIDPVLQ
+715 ANPHSAIDPVLQ
-727 DGDVIVIPQYMTTVS
+727 EGDVIVVPQYMNTVS

-755 DPDMKL
+755 DPKMKL
-761 KHYISEAGGYA
+761 KDYINEAGGYA

-791 LGKRAKASEIMGG
+791 LGRNAKAKDIVGG

-811 KGRSQWNLGTTLST
+811 KGRSQWNLATSLST
-825 ITTSVSMLAVIASLV
+825 VTTSVSMLAVIASLI
-840 NTMK
+840 NAMK

>member
-1 MLFAKKKVLLYK
+1 M
-13 KGVIYLFISFFCRN
+13 
-27 FAGEFRNYNKESNKK
+27 
-42 MKKFL
+42 MKKIWIL
-47 FIILITFLASPIAN
+47 FFFALLAAGGAN
-61 AQAMSDDAVME
+61 AQAMSDDEVIS
-72 YVKKGVKEGKSQ
+72 YVKNAVNQGKSQ
-84 QQLYKELMVKG
+84 QTIYKELVARG
-95 VTTTQL
+95 VSTSQL
-101 QRIKDNYDRQKEN
+101 QRIKDKYEQQKEN
-114 RIAKKGNDDVDT
+114 AVANKTNKDVDT
-126 QRVNPETRDDVA
+126 QRVNPEQAEDKA
-138 PAQSDNMRLDVPEDT
+138 PAQSNDMNVDGPEEG

-162 RNANLTFEPSLN
+162 RTANLTFEPSMN

-189 QIEVWGASEA
+189 QIEVWGASET

-209 YISIPDIGPV
+209 YISIPNVGPV

-251 STNVKVSLGQIRTIQ
+251 STHVKVSLGQIRTIQ

-294 GGISQL
+294 GGMSKM

-345 YEALV
+345 YDALV
-350 LIKGNVRRPMYYEM
+350 LIKGKVKRPMYYEM
-364 KNSESIRT
+364 KSSESIRT
-372 LINYAGGF
+372 LIGFAGGF
-380 SNDAYTT
+380 SNDAYRG
-387 AVTVNRNNAKER
+387 AVTVDRNNTKER
-399 TVCTVDDMSFGVFK
+399 TVATVDDMNYGVFK
-413 VKDGDEVSV
+413 VKDGDVVSV
-422 GAILDRYD
+422 GEILDRYD
-430 NRIEIKGAVYRPGFY
+430 NRIEVKGAVYRPGYY
-445 ELGKNIQTVKELIEK
+445 ELGKDIQTVKDLIEK
-460 ADGLLEDAFTN
+460 ADGLLEYAFTN
-471 RAVLHRENPDKTLE
+471 RAVLHRENDDKTLE

-494 LDGTEADI
+494 IDGTEADV
-502 TLQKNDVLFIPSKY
+502 TLHKNDVLFIPSKY
-516 DLEAKGTLEILGEVY
+516 DLEQKGTLEIRGEVY
-531 SPGTFPYAANTKLED
+531 NPNVFPYAANTKLED
-546 LIIMAGGMT
+546 LIIMAGGLT
-555 ESASK
+555 ESAST

-565 TRRINDPSST
+565 TRRIIDRKGT

-581 SKTFSFSVKDGFV
+581 AQTFSFGVKEGFV

-606 DQVFVRRSPGYAPK
+606 DQVFVRRSPGYSEK

-626 GEVEFEGDYPLNVRN
+626 GEVEFEGDYSLNVRN
-641 ERLSDVIKKAGGL
+641 ERLSDVLEKAGGL

-672 EYKQAQELMAII
+672 EYKQAQELMAMVA
-684 QSNNRIEGNDSIIVT
+684 SNNKISGNDSIVVPQ
-699 EVSRTYPIG
+699 VSRTYPVG
-708 IDLARIM
+708 IDLKEIM
-715 ANPHSPIDPVLQ
+715 ANPHSAIDPVLQ

-755 DPDMKL
+755 DPKMKL
-761 KHYISEAGGYA
+761 KDYISEAGGYA

-791 LGKRAKASEIMGG
+791 LGRNASAKDIIGG

-825 ITTSVSMLAVIASLV
+825 VTTSVSMLAVIASLI